1 MYTHSQPLF
10 VHENVE
16 SLIKFTMVLCLFIPP
31 ETSLVLTTCASF
43 KIYMSST
50 NKNKKM
56 N

>member
-1 MYTHSQPLF
+1 
-10 VHENVE
+10 
-16 SLIKFTMVLCLFIPP
+16 MVLGLFIPLVA
-31 ETSLVLTTCASF
+31 SLVLIICASF